1 MKNSHM
7 KTKLFSLFLMLIIS
21 VGNLFASVLI
31 GDLYYNLDATNKTAE
46 VTSDKNKYSG
56 LTTANI
62 PSSVTYNSVTYSVT
76 SVGYAAFSECS
87 SLTSVTIP
95 NSVTAI
101 GLFAFSGCSSLPVI
115 NNCRYADTYLV
126 EAVDKTLSSYTIK
139 EGTIFIGDYAFS
151 NCSSLTS
158 ITIPNSV
165 TNIGDLAF
173 SNCSSLPVINNCR
186 YADTYLVEAVDKT
199 LSSYTIKEGTI
210 FIGGDAFNRCTDLT
224 SVTIPNSVTS
234 IGGYAFSNCS
244 SLTSITIPNS
254 VTSIGGGAFSNCS
267 SFTSIHIT
275 DIAAWCAI
283 SFGGAAANY
292 PLNLYLNETL
302 VTDLVIPNSITR
314 IGNWTFNRCTGLTSV
329 TIPNS
334 VTSIGDYAFN
344 RCTGLPSVT
353 IPNSVTSIGLCAF
366 SDCSSLT
373 SITIPNS
380 VTNIGG
386 YAFSNCSSLTSVMI
400 PNSVTSIADYAFE
413 DCTGLISFDVAAD
426 NTNYSSIEGVL
437 FNKGKTTLVQYPG
450 GKHGA
455 YVIPN
460 SVTSIGNRAFHGC
473 SGLTSIELPNSVTS
487 IGDGTFWYC
496 SGLTSVTIPNCVTS
510 IGWRAFSDCSS
521 LTSVTIP
528 NGVTS
533 IGDYAFAYCRS
544 LIAIYNYAITP
555 QEINATVFGGSILE
569 VDKSVCKLYVPSGSI
584 NAYKTAD
591 VWKEFS
597 NILPISQ
604 TEGVENISA
613 MSTNAQSS
621 KVVRNGEIFILR
633 GDKTFTLQ
641 GQEVR

>member
-1 MKNSHM
+1 M
-7 KTKLFSLFLMLIIS
+7 KTKIIS
-21 VGNLFASVLI
+21 IFLILAASVGTMFAWDYNGVQI

-62 PSSVTYNSVTYSVT
+62 PSYVTYNSVTYSVT
-76 SVGYAAFSECS
+76 SIGWRAFSDCS
-87 SLTSVTIP
+87 SLTSITIP
-95 NSVTAI
+95 NSVTNI
-101 GLFAFSGCSSLPVI
+101 GDLAFSGCSSLPVI

-165 TNIGDLAF
+165 TNIGGLAF

-210 FIGGDAFNRCTDLT
+210 FIGSDA
-224 SVTIPNSVTS
+224 
-234 IGGYAFSNCS
+234 
-244 SLTSITIPNS
+244 
-254 VTSIGGGAFSNCS
+254 
-267 SFTSIHIT
+267 
-275 DIAAWCAI
+275 
-283 SFGGAAANY
+283 
-292 PLNLYLNETL
+292 
-302 VTDLVIPNSITR
+302 
-314 IGNWTFNRCTGLTSV
+314 FNRCTGLTSV

-334 VTSIGDYAFN
+334 VTSIGMNAFE
-344 RCTGLPSVT
+344 
-353 IPNSVTSIGLCAF
+353 
-366 SDCSSLT
+366 DCSGLT
-373 SITIPNS
+373 SVTIPNS
-380 VTNIGG
+380 VTNIGSM
-386 YAFSNCSSLTSVMI
+386 AFSNCSSLTSVMI

-437 FNKGKTTLVQYPG
+437 FNKSKTTLVQYPG

-460 SVTSIGNRAFHGC
+460 SVTSIGNGAFHGCSGLTSIELPNSVTSIGRETFMGC

-533 IGDYAFAYCRS
+533 IGYYAFDNCRS
-544 LIAIYNYAITP
+544 LTSITIPNSVTSIGYAAFSKCSSLTSVTIGNSVTSIADNAFSLCSGLTAIYNYAITP

-621 KVVRNGEIFILR
+621 KVVRDGQVLIQK
-633 GDKTFTLQ
+633 GDKTYTIT
-641 GQEVR
+641 GAEVK

>member
-1 MKNSHM
+1 
-7 KTKLFSLFLMLIIS
+7 MLIIS

-101 GLFAFSGCSSLPVI
+101 GLFAFSG
-115 NNCRYADTYLV
+115 
-126 EAVDKTLSSYTIK
+126 
-139 EGTIFIGDYAFS
+139 
-151 NCSSLTS
+151 
-158 ITIPNSV
+158 
-165 TNIGDLAF
+165 
-173 SNCSSLPVINNCR
+173 CSSLPVINNCR

-460 SVTSIGNRAFHGC
+460 SVTSIGNGAFHGC

-510 IGWRAFSDCSS
+510 IGWRAFSDCSSLTSVTIPNGVTSIGDYAFDNCRSLTSITIPNSVTSIGYAAFSKCSS